1 MRRPSVHRVEF
12 GPTRNIVID
21 PFRDNS
27 GGDIVQ
33 QLDTYRT
40 RCGITGGAELLK
52 LAGTNNGAGRWC
64 GGCYPSS
71 IIDPRSTSRWESRWT
86 RG

>member
-1 MRRPSVHRVEF
+1 MRRPSVHKVER
-12 GPTRNIVID
+12 TTYQLID
-21 PFRDNS
+21 VDDVTVMVS
-27 GGDIVQ
+27 QHG
-33 QLDTYRT
+33 YRT

-52 LAGTNNGAGRWC
+52 LDGINNGTSRWC

-86 RG
+86 RA

>member
-1 MRRPSVHRVEF
+1 MRRPSVHKVWDNGWDDPDARRVHLGFALE
-12 GPTRNIVID
+12 
-21 PFRDNS
+21 
-27 GGDIVQ
+27 Q
-33 QLDTYRT
+33 YRT
-40 RCGITGGAELLK
+40 RCGMTGGAELLL